1 MSSLD
6 LCPHLSHPSA
16 LGLPCPQ
23 TLGPPVAHLRILPH
37 LLLAEGLELPQDSAT
52 GLELPQDSAAG
63 SPGPPVPVVAWI
75 PAPAEASPLLWGLF
89 PPKCSQFF
97 FLRFSF

>member
-1 MSSLD
+1 MSPLD

-23 TLGPPVAHLRILPH
+23 TLGPPVAHLCILPH
-37 LLLAEGLELPQDSAT
+37 LLLAEGLEM
-52 GLELPQDSAAG
+52 PQDSAAG
-63 SPGPPVPVVAWI
+63 SPGPPVPVAAWI

-89 PPKCSQFF
+89 PPKCSQPF